1 MEEKIDILMEGVTF
15 SYNNSPILEDV
26 NLKIKHGEFASII
39 GPNGSGKTTLLKLI
53 LGLIKPDKGVV
64 SVLGQRPEKS
74 RIKLGYMPQSA
85 NLDMQFPV
93 NVLDVVLMGRLGYTF
108 GGRYYREDLDAAKKA
123 LSEVKLKG
131 ISDRQF
137 NEISGGQ
144 RQRVLIARA
153 LCSNPE
159 LLLLDE
165 PTSNIDPE
173 VEETIFEI
181 LKEFNRRMT
190 ILVVSHDIGVV
201 SQIVKSVICV
211 NRQVVIHPTSDLNG
225 QIIKDIYGPDLKIV
239 RHDHRCSEDGHKHV

>member
-1 MEEKIDILMEGVTF
+1 MEETIDILMEDVTF
-15 SYNNSPILEDV
+15 SYNSRPILENV
-26 NLKIKHGEFASII
+26 NLKIKHGEFASVI

-53 LGLIKPDKGVV
+53 LGLIKPDRGEVC
-64 SVLGQRPEKS
+64 VLGHRPEKS
-74 RIKLGYMPQSA
+74 RLKLGYMPQYT

-93 NVLDVVLMGRLGYTF
+93 SVMDVVLMGRLGNTF
-108 GGRYYREDLDAAKKA
+108 GGKYSREDQKAAMKA
-123 LSEVKLKG
+123 LTEVKLRGLSENKF
-131 ISDRQF
+131 S
-137 NEISGGQ
+137 EISGGQ

-153 LCSNPE
+153 LCSDPE
-159 LLLLDE
+159 VLLLDE

-181 LKEFNRRMT
+181 LKELNQRMT

-211 NRQVVIHPTSDLNG
+211 NRQVFIHPTSDLNG
-225 QIIKDIYGPDLKIV
+225 QIIKEIYGPDLRIV